1 MNVVIVIAEEE
12 GESSEAF
19 PYHIVSGVGLHETE
33 PGTERENWQE
43 ETQEKKK
50 YLPPFH
56 LTVWRMESSSCLIQF
71 YAKG

>member
-19 PYHIVSGVGLHETE
+19 PYHIVNGVGLRETE

-43 ETQEKKK
+43 DTARKRKKK
-50 YLPPFH
+50 KRISH
-56 LTVWRMESSSCLIQF
+56 LSILLFGECKAVCV
-71 YAKG
+71 